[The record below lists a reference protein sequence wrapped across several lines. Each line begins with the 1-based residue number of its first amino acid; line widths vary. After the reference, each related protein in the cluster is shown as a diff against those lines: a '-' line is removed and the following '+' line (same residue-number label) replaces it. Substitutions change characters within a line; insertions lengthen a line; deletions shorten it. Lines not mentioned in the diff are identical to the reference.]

1 MCICKNDGWQLLEVY
16 PLGGRLCTFLASTFR
31 TTASADTFFTSFRFT
46 PGAAAEFHLPS
57 TSAVRRLK
65 VENTTAIIE
74 AVHLYNYESIQ
85 FH

>member
-1 MCICKNDGWQLLEVY
+1 MVAAPLELY
-16 PLGGRLCTFLASTFR
+16 PLGGHLCPFLASTFR
-31 TTASADTFFTSFRFT
+31 TTAIAEESSFIAFGLT
-46 PGAAAEFHLPS
+46 TGAAAEFHLP
-57 TSAVRRLK
+57 REGRLK